1 MKVEIKQRPAE
12 SEGQPCSLCDEG
24 CTFYKKFSHQH
35 GVQCD
40 EVTICKLGAGVST
53 MVSEGMKPNH
63 CCPGAGFYELTPE
76 SRAEVYVRVK
86 AEEWERVQGEN
97 ANLKAGNKKLGE
109 DLHTASVIEAEQEEE
124 LDRLSAENTYL
135 KEANFD
141 RLVPP
146 LNDALQK
153 LEAENAKLNTE
164 LADYSPSTSASIF
177 SRGSFEPEPDQGEGW
192 PEVSK
197 AELMDYGESDGEYIS
212 CGYMIQAR
220 GSRLD
225 QRQAQ
230 AMADYLNSRGK
241 WEALRSAA
249 FTVQIC
255 EKAHGRAPYPGLA
268 YALAALKGDKS

>member
-146 LNDALQK
+146 LNDALLE

-164 LADYSPSTSASIF
+164 LADYRTTAEYLKAELDRRNCQPETSDK
-177 SRGSFEPEPDQGEGW
+177 EPKLRHTWTCPQCRRQHIYRAIKGQPKSVSCDCWGGFAGTTGPAQGEG
-192 PEVSK
+192 E
-197 AELMDYGESDGEYIS
+197 EE
-212 CGYMIQAR
+212 
-220 GSRLD
+220 
-225 QRQAQ
+225 
-230 AMADYLNSRGK
+230 
-241 WEALRSAA
+241 
-249 FTVQIC
+249 
-255 EKAHGRAPYPGLA
+255 
-268 YALAALKGDKS
+268 